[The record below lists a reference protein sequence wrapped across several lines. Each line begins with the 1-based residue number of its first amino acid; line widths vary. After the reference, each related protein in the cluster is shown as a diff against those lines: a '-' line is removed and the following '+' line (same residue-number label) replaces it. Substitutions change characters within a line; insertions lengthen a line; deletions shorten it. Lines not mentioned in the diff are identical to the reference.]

1 MNDVLKK
8 LGKLKGRSALELR
21 TRGAQMLAAYAE
33 RSGVSARARMPTD
46 AEFFRLLEVSTP
58 ERSENISAD
67 SLLDHFRTGTQ
78 PAFFA
83 AFADPQAS
91 RAELRRRYGAKNEDS
106 VIERAN
112 GIIEGRFSLLGFS
125 DLSFGN
131 PPDWHLEPVSGKRA
145 PLRHWSR
152 INYLDASLA
161 GDKKIIWE
169 LNRHQ
174 YFSTLGRAY
183 WLTDD
188 EIYAETFCAHLESW
202 MQENPPKLGINWA
215 SSLEVSFRAI
225 NWLWALHF
233 FKESTHLTSALY
245 LRALKFL
252 YLHATHLETYLSTY
266 FSPNTHLTG
275 EALGLYYLG
284 TMLPE
289 FKDAARWRERGQA
302 ILLNALDFQIRP
314 DGVYFEQSSYYHRY
328 TADFYTH
335 FYLLSRTNGETAAP
349 VHIEKLKALLD
360 HLMYIT
366 RPDGTSPLFGDDDGG
381 RLVHLDERAPNDFG
395 SALATAAALF
405 ARGDYKYVARD
416 ATEETFWLLGSE
428 GLKAFDELQSEKPRD
443 ESRAFTASGYFVM
456 RDGWTRDSSYL
467 IVDCGPH
474 GAVNHVHAHSDALSF
489 ELAARGRTLLI
500 DPGTYT
506 YTGSA
511 EMRDHFRSSAA
522 HNTLT
527 VDGESSSVPAGTFNW
542 HGVANSTLRR
552 WITHRRFDYFEGT
565 HDGYARLSQPAAH
578 TRAILFLKDD
588 YFVMRDLVESEGA
601 HQYDLHFHFGA
612 DAGSPSLGMG
622 DEGETSP
629 MLRVSLNEQDGLDIF
644 AFGGQWA
651 EREGWVSPCYGQR
664 LRAPYFTFSA
674 TAEGEREF
682 VTFMIPHANSRSLK
696 TRAYERRAT
705 GGRSLEMHLPDSRDI
720 LMLGDVVGG
729 VVESNDLVS
738 DFAWT
743 WARFTS
749 DGAHLEELLLIGG
762 SHFSLAGRTVFD
774 SQRRLGYVVGRR
786 VEGRLM
792 METDAKD
799 CVQVKMENEE
809 RLGSSSALHTLS
821 Q

>member
-1 MNDVLKK
+1 MSDVLKK
-8 LGKLKGRSALELR
+8 LGKLKGRSAVELR

-33 RSGVSARARMPTD
+33 RSGVSARTRVPND
-46 AEFFRLLEVSTP
+46 AEFFRMLEASPGKRGTI
-58 ERSENISAD
+58 ISAE
-67 SLLDHFRTGTQ
+67 SLLDHFRTRTR
-78 PAFFA
+78 PSFFA
-83 AFADPQAS
+83 AFAEPEAS
-91 RAELRRRYGAKNEDS
+91 RMEFRRCFGAKSLDN
-106 VIERAN
+106 VVERAN
-112 GIIEGRFSLLGFS
+112 RIIEGRFSLLGFS

-131 PPDWHLEPVSGKRA
+131 PPDWHLEPISNKRV
-145 PLRHWSR
+145 PLLHWSR

-161 GDKKIIWE
+161 GDKKITWE

-188 EIYAETFCAHLESW
+188 EAYAETFISHLESW

-225 NWLWALHF
+225 SWLWALHF
-233 FKESTHLTSALY
+233 FKESKLLMPATY

-289 FKDAARWRERGQA
+289 FRDAARWHERGKA

-335 FYLLSRTNGETAAP
+335 FYILSQTNGETAAP

-381 RLVHLDERAPNDFG
+381 RLVHLDERAPNDFR
-395 SALATAAALF
+395 SVLATGAALF
-405 ARGDYKYVARD
+405 ARGDYKYVARN

-428 GLKAFDELQSEKPRD
+428 GLKTFDELQPDKPAD
-443 ESRAFTASGYFVM
+443 ESRAFTESGYFVM
-456 RDGWTRDSSYL
+456 RDGWTRNSNYL
-467 IVDCGPH
+467 MVDCGPH

-500 DPGTYT
+500 DPGTFT

-511 EMRDHFRSSAA
+511 ELRDLFRSSAA

-527 VDGESSSVPAGTFNW
+527 IDGESSSVPAGTFNW
-542 HGVANSTLRR
+542 QRVANSTLRQ
-552 WITHRRFDYFEGT
+552 WSTHRRFDYFEGT

-588 YFVMRDLVESEGA
+588 YFIVRDRVESEGTR
-601 HQYDLHFHFGA
+601 QYDLHFHFGA
-612 DAGSPSLGMG
+612 DTGNPSLEMG
-622 DEGETSP
+622 DYGETSFV
-629 MLRVSLNEQDGLDIF
+629 LRESLNEQDGLDIF

-651 EREGWVSPCYGQR
+651 EEEGWVSPCYGQR

-674 TAEGEREF
+674 AAEGKREF
-682 VTFMIPHANSRSLK
+682 VTFMIPRADSRSLK
-696 TRAYERRAT
+696 SKVFERRAT
-705 GGRSLEMHLPDSRDI
+705 GGRSFEAHLRGARDI
-720 LMLGDVVGG
+720 LMIGG
-729 VVESNDLVS
+729 GGSRVESDGLIS
-738 DFAWT
+738 DFDWT
-743 WARFTS
+743 WARFTG
-749 DGAHLEELLLIGG
+749 DGAKLEELLLIGG
-762 SHFSLAGRTVFD
+762 SYFSLGGRAIFD
-774 SQRRLGYVVGRR
+774 SKQRLGYLVGRR
-786 VEGRLM
+786 VEGQLM
-792 METDAKD
+792 METDSKD
-799 CVQVKMENEE
+799 CVQLKMEDEE
-809 RLGSSSALHTLS
+809 RLGSSSLLHTLG